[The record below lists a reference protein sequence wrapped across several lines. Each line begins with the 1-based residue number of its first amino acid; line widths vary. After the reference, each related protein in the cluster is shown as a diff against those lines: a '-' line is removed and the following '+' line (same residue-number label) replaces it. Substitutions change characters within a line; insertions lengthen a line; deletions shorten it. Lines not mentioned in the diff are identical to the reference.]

1 MKKDIAIIG
10 ISGRFPK
17 SASVRELWDNL
28 YGGRELIHFFSEK
41 ELEEKGVPQ
50 SDRQHPDFV
59 RAGSFVSDTDKFDY
73 PLFRYT
79 VHEAGIMD
87 PQTRLMHQ
95 LVWEALED
103 AGCTPETYHKKT
115 GIFMGANKNL
125 AWSVYATVT
134 PVAHVDDMTKRK
146 LSNPNFMASLIAYK
160 FNFKGPCYF
169 IDTACSTSLSTA
181 HLACR
186 SLLLNEC
193 GIAVVGG
200 ARLSSDEEKGYL
212 HQEGGITSRDGHNKT
227 FDSTSSGTIACDAA
241 GVVVLKRLEDAL
253 QDGDDIYAVIKGS
266 AMNND
271 GSEKGGYTMPSI
283 QGQAECIRLAHK
295 IAGVSPADITYV
307 EAHGTATR
315 IGDPIEVEAL
325 NIAFNHDTTHKCALS
340 TIKSNMG
347 HADEAAGVSG
357 LIKTTLAIH
366 HRTIPASLHFN
377 QANPAVNFAGGPF
390 YVNAATAPWSGR
402 EGSPLTAGVSSFGI
416 GGTNVHMVLQEAPVV
431 NRHTQDSG
439 HQVFRISAA
448 SPEALERYEKRL
460 QDFLR
465 ENPAADVN
473 SIAYTLQ
480 TGRRSLDYR
489 KYLVAS
495 SVEGLTKQLP
505 SGAKTHAVTPG
516 HHMVF
521 MFSGQGAQYVN
532 MGRELYD
539 KYPAFREQLD
549 KGLDLLHQYNNIDY
563 KAVLFHD
570 LDDKRLHDTLYTQPL
585 LFVLEHA
592 LAKWLMQLGVRPD
605 YMIGHSLGE
614 YVAATISGVFGFEDA
629 VRLICARA
637 ALMSAAEAGE
647 MLSVAAPLSRLEKD
661 LLATVAVAAVNTQDS
676 CVLSG
681 TRENI
686 AVVKEK
692 LAQTGISAISLQT
705 SHAFHSPMME
715 PVIVPFKAALAQVK
729 MNTPEIPFVSNV
741 SGKIITAE
749 QAVSPDYWCEHLLST
764 VYFERGLQTLL
775 ELDRPV
781 FVEIGPGRTLASFLN
796 RAKGPAGE
804 AAVLTTIRHQK
815 DQVADTQH
823 FAGFLGNLWV
833 NGYDIDW
840 NIFYGDNRP
849 LKLHLPTYAF
859 EPLVVTSKVTLSDTL
874 LQHQGPAAKT
884 LSDAFYMPA
893 WKHVPMPATKGAEE
907 HILFFNDGSL
917 AASQLLKSLVAAGHE
932 VTAVLKSTSFD
943 TSIPGHIFIDTASEG
958 CMDHLLEHL
967 PPQTAETVNIVY
979 AWPLSLHAGHRED
992 YQLLLELLKV
1002 CRDVN
1007 ARFTFL
1013 SDRNFQVSGNE
1024 AAGNLQQHTAAL
1036 LQVAAQENPAF
1047 SATVIDIDTTTLTE
1061 KDIQLIQQEIARVPA
1076 AEKVAIRYGRRWE
1089 LRFEALAKAADMPA
1103 ILPQQGVCVIAGN
1116 LDELVYSLAEI
1127 LQTDYAAKV
1136 VICTD
1141 SHTSVPKSYDQL
1153 KRLPGVAQIRQ
1164 FDLTDTDSWLAAVAA
1179 IENEFGSINGLI
1191 HAARYNGDI
1200 TLVNDITLTGM
1211 VHHFEARVDVL
1222 QTLLRVFRNRQLD
1235 FIRVFSTLS
1244 AFAGGISYGLYA
1256 SAAALMDAL
1265 ALQEHPGVPQPVVI
1279 NPDRLHKDAP
1289 WIQYADLREI
1299 LHISFVYPEL
1309 RQVVVSKREV
1319 NRLASRPEEEE
1330 KPKNHAAI
1338 NRRHLDTGFK
1348 APQSPTE
1355 IKIAGMME
1363 DIFGATGIGADD
1375 DFFEM
1380 GGDSLKALMLI
1391 NRIRRETGADIAIQE
1406 MFENKTTASLASLTD
1421 ERLRLS
1427 QEGNAVAATTQ
1438 DTLIPV
1444 LPPGD
1449 AGYPLSSSQYRLW
1462 MLDQLENGLAAYNI
1476 HRQVELNGDYDVKAF
1491 TRAVYALLDRHE
1503 ILRTSFRKDAAHQV
1517 RQWITPTEELDFHI
1531 TTVDLRGENDP
1542 MVAARELIAADVNQ
1556 PFDLENAPL
1565 LRAALLQVEDHRYIF
1580 HYNMHHI
1587 ISDGWSLGVIANDVI
1602 TFYQAFVQGA
1612 DPALEPLRVQYR
1624 DYASWQLAELN
1635 SGKAATSQQYW
1646 KNLLQGELP
1655 LVDFP
1660 STLAR
1665 PAIKTQRGHT
1675 IECYLPAD
1683 LTRQLK
1689 SFAREHD
1696 GSLFIVLL
1704 ALWETLVYRYT
1715 GLEDVVTGS
1724 AVSGRN
1730 HADMENQIGFFV
1742 NTIVFRNQPD
1752 PRAGFLQHFRQVKS
1766 QALQSYAHQSYPFDR
1781 VVEDLN
1787 PKRQLNRN
1795 ALFDILLVLQNTGK
1809 KQELTQ
1815 FTPDTTQFYDRGN
1828 TPAKLDMELNFGEIG
1843 DYLSFSIN
1851 YHPEV
1856 YDAALIQSI
1865 MRHFSTLASACM
1877 QTPEM
1882 PLGQLPLIAPAE
1894 MALLERFNDTAVV
1907 YPQAGSVVDLFLQQ
1921 VQQLPENIA
1930 VRFKDSALTYRELD
1944 QASNRF
1950 AGYLQQY
1957 FQVQAGALV
1966 GLCLYRSEWMLVAI
1980 MGILKAGAAYV
1991 PFDPDQPE
1999 ERLAFLKQDSGIR
2012 VCIDQQQLEHFLH
2025 LLHDLPTTAV
2035 HIRTGD
2041 HDNAYAIYTSG
2052 STGQPKGVLNHH
2064 AGLRNRLIWMQEYLR
2079 LSPADVVLQKTPY
2092 TFDVSV
2098 WELLLPVI
2106 SGATLVFALPD
2117 GHKDPYY
2124 LQEVIAQYGITVL
2137 HFVPSMLHLF
2147 IASLGARPLSSVK
2160 HVVCSGEALPGKVVS
2175 EFRKKM
2181 PARIHN
2187 LYGPTEAAIDVT
2199 ATDLTDA
2206 DTTHQVSIGFPIAN
2220 TRIYIVNDAMQL
2232 QPPGIAGELLIGGIQ
2247 VAKGYLNRPE
2257 LTAARFIDDP
2267 FVPGGRLYKTGDIAR
2282 WNSDGSIAYLGR
2294 ADGQVKIRGNRIE
2307 LGEITAQLLAN
2318 PSVTDAVVSVYT
2330 KDGLEK
2336 ELVAYVVSAEEQN
2349 ATALRKYLQSKLP
2362 EYEIP
2367 AWFIQL
2373 DALPLSANG
2382 KIDFKQLPP
2391 PVHALKT
2398 ATAYVAPENDTES
2411 RLAEIFAVVLDRP
2424 AGEIG
2429 THDNFFDLGANSM
2442 KLIRVLELIRQELG
2456 VDIKPV
2462 YLFQYTTIHDLATC
2476 LFQQTKPEG
2485 EMEDTLI
2492 SDEIDS
2498 IIDLM

>member
-10 ISGRFPK
+10 MSGRFPK
-17 SASVRELWDNL
+17 SSSVRELWDNL
-28 YGGRELIHFFSEK
+28 YTGKELIHFFTEK

-50 SDRQHPDFV
+50 SDRQHPAFV

-103 AGCTPETYHKKT
+103 AGCTPDTYHKKT

-125 AWSVYATVT
+125 PWSVYATVT
-134 PVAHVDDMTKRK
+134 PVPHVDDMTKRK

-200 ARLSSDEEKGYL
+200 VRLASDEEKGYL

-325 NIAFNHDTTHKCALS
+325 NMAFNHDTTHKCALS

-357 LIKTTLAIH
+357 LIKTTLALH

-377 QANPAVNFAGGPF
+377 HANPAVNFAGGPF
-390 YVNAATAPWSGR
+390 YVNAATAPWKGR
-402 EGSPLTAGVSSFGI
+402 DGSPLTAGVSSFGI

-431 NRHTQDSG
+431 NSSAQDRG

-448 SPEALERYEKRL
+448 SQEALERYESRL
-460 QDFLR
+460 LDFLR

-480 TGRRSLDYR
+480 AGRRSLDYR
-489 KYLVAS
+489 KYLVAA
-495 SVEGLTKQLP
+495 SVEGLAKQL
-505 SGAKTHAVTPG
+505 SSNAKTYAVTPG

-521 MFSGQGAQYVN
+521 MFSGQGAQYIN

-549 KGLDLLHQYNNIDY
+549 KGLELLGQHNNIDY
-563 KAVLFHD
+563 RSVLFHES
-570 LDDKRLHDTLYTQPL
+570 DDNRLHDTLYTQPL
-585 LFVLEHA
+585 LFVLEYA
-592 LAKWLMQLGVRPD
+592 LATWLMQLGIRPD

-614 YVAATISGVFGFEDA
+614 YVAATISGVFSVEDA
-629 VRLICARA
+629 VKIICERA
-637 ALMSAAEAGE
+637 ALMFAAEKGE
-647 MLSVAAPLSRLEKD
+647 MLSVAAPLGRLDKE
-661 LLATVAVAAVNTQDS
+661 LLAKVAVAAVNTQDS

-681 TRENI
+681 TREHI
-686 AVVKEK
+686 AQVKEK

-705 SHAFHSPMME
+705 SHAFHSPMMQS
-715 PVIVPFKAALAQVK
+715 VIAPFKAALAQVTLH
-729 MNTPEIPFVSNV
+729 TPGIPFVSNV
-741 SGKIITAE
+741 SGKIITAA
-749 QAVSPDYWCEHLLST
+749 QAMSPDYWCEHLLST

-796 RAKGPAGE
+796 RVKGPASE

-823 FAGFLGNLWV
+823 FASFLGNLWV

-840 NIFYGDNRP
+840 NIFYSNSRP

-859 EPLVVTSKVTLSDTL
+859 EPLVVTSKVTLSDSL
-874 LQHQGPAAKT
+874 LQHQSSAAKT
-884 LSDAFYMPA
+884 VADAFYMPA
-893 WKHVPMPATKGAEE
+893 WKHAPMPAIKGAED
-907 HILFFNDGSL
+907 HILFFNDGSV
-917 AASQLLKSLVAAGHE
+917 AASLLLASLVAAGHE
-932 VTAVLKSTSFD
+932 VTAVLKATSFD
-943 TSIPGHIFIDTASEG
+943 TSIPGRIFVDTASEG

-967 PPQTAETVNIVY
+967 PSAGAVNIVY

-992 YQLLLELLKV
+992 YQLLLELLKA
-1002 CRDVN
+1002 CRDVKV
-1007 ARFTFL
+1007 RFTFL
-1013 SDRNFQVSGNE
+1013 SDRNFQVTGSE
-1024 AAGNLQQHTAAL
+1024 VAGSLQQHTAAL

-1047 SATVIDIDTTTLTE
+1047 SATVVDIDTATLTE
-1061 KDIQLIQQEIARVPA
+1061 KDIQLVQQEIARFPS

-1089 LRFEALAKAADMPA
+1089 LRFEALAKAGDVPA
-1103 ILPQQGVCVIAGN
+1103 ILPQNGVCVITGN

-1153 KRLPGVAQIRQ
+1153 RQLPGVSQIRQ
-1164 FDLTDTDSWLAAVAA
+1164 FDLTDADSWLTAIAA
-1179 IENEFGSINGLI
+1179 IEGQFGTINGLI

-1200 TLVNDITLTGM
+1200 ALVNDITLTAM

-1222 QTLLRVFRNRQLD
+1222 QTLLQVFGDRRLD

-1299 LHISFVYPEL
+1299 LQVSFVYPEL
-1309 RQVVVSKREV
+1309 RQIVVSKRDA
-1319 NRLASRPEEEE
+1319 NRLALKPEEET
-1330 KPKNHAAI
+1330 KPKAHAAV

-1363 DIFGATGIGADD
+1363 DIFGVTGIGADD
-1375 DFFEM
+1375 DFFGM

-1406 MFENKTTASLASLTD
+1406 MFENKTAARLASLTD
-1421 ERLRLS
+1421 DRLS
-1427 QEGNAVAATTQ
+1427 AAQEGNTATKAEGTF
-1438 DTLIPV
+1438 IPV
-1444 LPPGD
+1444 LPPSD
-1449 AGYPLSSSQYRLW
+1449 EGYPLSSSQYRLW

-1517 RQWITPTEELDFHI
+1517 RQWITPMEELDFHI
-1531 TTVDLRGENDP
+1531 ATMDLRKESDP
-1542 MVAARELIAADVNQ
+1542 MAAAHELIAADVNQ
-1556 PFDLENAPL
+1556 PFNLEAAPL
-1565 LRAALLQVEDHRYIF
+1565 LRAALLQVEDYRYIF

-1587 ISDGWSLGVIANDVI
+1587 ISDGWSLGVIANDVH
-1602 TFYQAFVQGA
+1602 TFYQAFVQGI
-1612 DPALEPLRVQYR
+1612 DPGLKPLRVQYR
-1624 DYASWQLAELN
+1624 DYASWQLAELEN
-1635 SGKAATSQQYW
+1635 GKTATSQQYW

-1660 STLAR
+1660 TTLTR
-1665 PAIKTQRGHT
+1665 PAVKALRGHT
-1675 IECYLPAD
+1675 IECYLPAA

-1715 GLEDVVTGS
+1715 GQEDVITGS

-1730 HADMENQIGFFV
+1730 HADMEDQIGFFV
-1742 NTIVFRNQPD
+1742 NTILFRNQPD

-1766 QALQSYAHQSYPFDR
+1766 QALQSYAHQSYPFDK
-1781 VVEDLN
+1781 VVEDIN
-1787 PKRQLNRN
+1787 PQRHLNRN

-1809 KQELTQ
+1809 KQEPTQ
-1815 FTPDTTQFYDRGN
+1815 FAPDTEQFYDRGN

-1851 YHPEV
+1851 YHPDV
-1856 YDAALIQSI
+1856 YDAALIQGI
-1865 MRHFSTLASACM
+1865 MRHFSTLASVCL
-1877 QTPEM
+1877 QLPEL
-1882 PLGQLPLIAPAE
+1882 PLEQLPLVTSDE
-1894 MALLERFNDTAVV
+1894 TALLERFNDTAVA
-1907 YPQAGSVVDLFLQQ
+1907 YPQTGSVVALFLQQ
-1921 VQQLPENIA
+1921 VQRLPDNIA
-1930 VRFKDSALTYRELD
+1930 VRFQDNEFTYRELD
-1944 QASNRF
+1944 EASNRF
-1950 AGYLQQY
+1950 ASYLQQY
-1957 FQVQAGALV
+1957 FQVEAGGLV

-1999 ERLAFLKQDSGIR
+1999 ERLTFLKQDSGIR

-2035 HIRTGD
+2035 HIPAGD
-2041 HDNAYAIYTSG
+2041 NDNAYAIYTSG

-2064 AGLRNRLIWMQEYLR
+2064 GGLRNRLIWMQEYLR

-2106 SGATLVFALPD
+2106 SGATLVFAIPD

-2124 LQEVIAQYGITVL
+2124 LQEVIGQYGITVL

-2147 IASLGARPLSSVK
+2147 VASLGARRLSSVK
-2160 HVVCSGEALPGKVVS
+2160 HVVCSGEALPGKVVG

-2199 ATDLTDA
+2199 AIDLTDA
-2206 DTTHQVSIGFPIAN
+2206 DVTHQVSIGFPIAN

-2232 QPPGIAGELLIGGIQ
+2232 QPPGVAGELLIGGIQ

-2294 ADGQVKIRGNRIE
+2294 ADGQVKVRGHRIE

-2318 PSVTDAVVSVYT
+2318 PSVTDAVVSVYA
-2330 KDGLEK
+2330 KDGMEK
-2336 ELVAYVVSAEEQN
+2336 ELVAYVVSPEAQN
-2349 ATALRKYLQSKLP
+2349 ATALRKYLQTKLP

-2391 PVHALKT
+2391 PVHTLKT
-2398 ATAYVAPENDTES
+2398 ATAYVAPGNETES
-2411 RLAEIFAVVLDRP
+2411 RLVEIFAAVLDRP
-2424 AGEIG
+2424 PGEIG

-2442 KLIRVLELIRQELG
+2442 KLIRVLERIRQELG

-2462 YLFQYTTIHDLATC
+2462 YLFQYTTIHDLVTC
-2476 LFQQTKPEG
+2476 IFQETKSDG
-2485 EMEDTLI
+2485 EMEETLI

-2498 IIDLM
+2498 MIDLM